1 MRVTTTIRTA
11 VSLVLFG
18 LAPPALL
25 AAEEGEAQAGEDREI
40 AELRNSVA
48 GLLQV
53 LVKKEVF
60 TDNQAEDLV
69 ASTINADSASIS
81 PDHLRPVNVAVELD
95 RMRAEREAL
104 GQELAEQREVI
115 QQLAEQQ
122 TVNPELERIR
132 SQKDLDQ
139 IVTAR
144 VQQAL
149 QEQRAQQNES
159 VRVRYVP
166 EFLLAEIREEV
177 KAELKEE
184 VAQEIVDGVYDE
196 QTEDGLPIPEVPEW
210 VKSFKLKGDI
220 RLRAQRDMPSDGSGQ
235 WIDYQAINDQGKN
248 INTATVDV
256 NDVSLNPNNSDR
268 DRGRVRL
275 RLDAEARFGYSMKAG
290 ARLSTGNTKD
300 PVSTNQTLGQS
311 NNKYQLV
318 LDRAYL
324 NYGWENDQG
333 DLRLSLTGGRMSNP
347 WYSTDLLWDS
357 DIGFEGLAGSLSYK
371 RDRAGSFAGM
381 TLRNYLLRGTIGAF
395 PLEEVSSNNRDKWLV
410 GGQLEASAR
419 LLSMNQF
426 RLGIGY
432 YQYANITGDP
442 RDTPFSM
449 RDVDTDASVPM
460 FMQKGNTLF
469 DVYPDTLATAPADD
483 VDMFGLASQFKIL
496 NLTASMELLELE
508 PTRLWLVADYVKNLG
523 WDRSDVLDRIGG
535 DPALATNPLSG
546 GHDTG
551 YMLKLEAGTKNLL
564 KPGDWRA
571 FLGYRYLEPDAVL
584 DAYTDSDFH
593 FGGTNSKGWFLGGK
607 YVFEDNVYIGMRYLS
622 AEEIMTPNDLLPLG
636 TSSDSLGL
644 DTLQIDIGGTF

>member
-1 MRVTTTIRTA
+1 L
-11 VSLVLFG
+11 SLTLLGFV
-18 LAPPALL
+18 PAALQ
-25 AAEEGEAQAGEDREI
+25 ASEQEGEQQGDEKEI

-53 LVKKEVF
+53 LVKKDVF
-60 TDNQAEDLV
+60 TGDQAEDLV
-69 ASTINADSASIS
+69 ASTINADSADIS
-81 PDHLRPVNVAVELD
+81 PDHLRPVNVAAELD
-95 RMRAEREAL
+95 KIRAEREAL
-104 GQELAEQREVI
+104 GKELAEQKQVI
-115 QQLAEQQ
+115 QKLAEHQ
-122 TVNPELERIR
+122 TVDPELARMR

-159 VRVRYVP
+159 VSVRYVP
-166 EFLLAEIREEV
+166 EFLLAEIREKV
-177 KAELKEE
+177 KTELKEE

-210 VKSFKLKGDI
+210 VSSFKLKGDI
-220 RLRAQRDMPSDGSGQ
+220 RLRAQRDMPSDESGQ
-235 WIDYQAINDQGKN
+235 WIDYQAINDKGKN
-248 INTATVDV
+248 ISSATVDV
-256 NDVSLNPNNSDR
+256 DDVSLNPNNSDR

-275 RLDAEARFGYSMKAG
+275 RLDAEAKFGYSMKAG
-290 ARLSTGNTKD
+290 ARLSTGNTTD

-333 DLRLSLTGGRMSNP
+333 DLKLSVTGGRMSSP

-357 DIGFEGLAGSLSYK
+357 DLGFEGLAGSLTYK
-371 RDRAGSFAGM
+371 RDRASSFAGM
-381 TLRNYLLRGTIGAF
+381 TLRNYLLRGTLGAF

-419 LLSMNQF
+419 FLSMNQLRF
-426 RLGIGY
+426 GIGY
-432 YQYANITGDP
+432 YQYANVTGDP
-442 RDTPFSM
+442 RNTPFSM
-449 RDVDTDASVPM
+449 RDVDTDASVPQ

-483 VDMFGLASQFKIL
+483 VDMFGLASDFKIL
-496 NLTASMELLELE
+496 NLTASLELLELE
-508 PTRLWLVADYVKNLG
+508 PTRLWFVADYVQNLG
-523 WDRSDVLDRIGG
+523 WDRGEVLDRIGG
-535 DPALATNPLSG
+535 DPSLATNPLSG

-551 YMLKLEAGTKNLL
+551 YMFKMEAGTKNLL

-593 FGGTNSKGWFLGGK
+593 FGGTNSKGWFLGGR

-622 AEEIMTPNDLLPLG
+622 AEEVMTPNDVLPLG
-636 TSSDSLGL
+636 TTSGSLGL